1 MATVDEMFD
10 SDIVSSWAD
19 AATIIEQHAPHA
31 SIHEG
36 CEGLEWEVEAANAHG
51 EDAASALEDAA
62 SPLENAAASALVQ
75 EEEEEE
81 AKPGEPS
88 GGAVLLRKHLRIHV
102 RMYVRMYVRI
112 L

>member
-10 SDIVSSWAD
+10 SGILSSWAD

-36 CEGLEWEVEAANAHG
+36 CEGLEWELEAEGAQG

-62 SPLENAAASALVQ
+62 SPSENAAASALVQ
-75 EEEEEE
+75 QEEEEG
-81 AKPGEPS
+81 PREPS
-88 GGAVLLRKHLRIHV
+88 GGAVLCNIHT
-102 RMYVRMYVRI
+102 YT
-112 L
+112 